1 MFGSSGK
8 LLALSRE
15 VKFCVSAVRIYS
27 DQDLTSCEDRSAD
40 KRKEGREGGREGASH
55 LVTGPQQSQQLE
67 CAELLSRVKI
77 KSHQTDGH

>member
-40 KRKEGREGGREGASH
+40 KRKGGREGASH